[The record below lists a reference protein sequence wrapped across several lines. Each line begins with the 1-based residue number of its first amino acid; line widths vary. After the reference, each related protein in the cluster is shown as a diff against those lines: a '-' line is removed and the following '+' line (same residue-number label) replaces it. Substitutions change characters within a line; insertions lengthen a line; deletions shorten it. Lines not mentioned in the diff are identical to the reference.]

1 MTSCHSACSSL
12 ESSDIES
19 IISKYVR
26 RKFSGK
32 LEKDKF
38 FFISLGLLAE
48 VCQKVQVK
56 IVQ

>member
-1 MTSCHSACSSL
+1 L

-38 FFISLGLLAE
+38 FFHFSW
-48 VCQKVQVK
+48 
-56 IVQ
+56 IVG